1 MQGMG
6 EETWFLAFD
15 YFLHDL
21 SAVLPLSPP
30 SPFSSLF
37 LSPLSSPPGSAA
49 CYDSRNHCLWTCNN
63 DWIDIWDC
71 AGKVRV
77 AIHHLA
83 SRLGKSDITELIPSL
98 QADQGTIPVSEAIT
112 LMLRHIGIESC
123 RLVPGS
129 EFSMTV
135 VHSLPLAFLE
145 QCCDLLDSNVHKEN
159 SENAL
164 AIVITMQVRFHCMIG

>member
-1 MQGMG
+1 MVPGTLTTFYMIS
-6 EETWFLAFD
+6 LLSSLSP
-15 YFLHDL
+15 LHF
-21 SAVLPLSPP
+21 APLPL
-30 SPFSSLF
+30 PFLSSLF
-37 LSPLSSPPGSAA
+37 LFSPLLPPSAA

-159 SENAL
+159 WENAL
-164 AIVITMQVRFHCMIG
+164 AIVITMQVRFHCMID

>member
-1 MQGMG
+1 M
-6 EETWFLAFD
+6 
-15 YFLHDL
+15 
-21 SAVLPLSPP
+21 
-30 SPFSSLF
+30 
-37 LSPLSSPPGSAA
+37 
-49 CYDSRNHCLWTCNN
+49 
-63 DWIDIWDC
+63 
-71 AGKVRV
+71 

-159 SENAL
+159 WENAL
-164 AIVITMQVRFHCMIG
+164 AIVITMQVRFHCMID

>member
-1 MQGMG
+1 MVGWPLTTFYMISLL
-6 EETWFLAFD
+6 FPPPP
-15 YFLHDL
+15 
-21 SAVLPLSPP
+21 SISLPSLSP
-30 SPFSSLF
+30 SLSF
-37 LSPLSSPPGSAA
+37 PLSSLLHPSAA

-83 SRLGKSDITELIPSL
+83 SRLGKTDITELIPSL

-135 VHSLPLAFLE
+135 VHSLPLGFLE
-145 QCCDLLDSNVHKEN
+145 QCCDLLDCNVHKEN
-159 SENAL
+159 WENAL
-164 AIVITMQVRFHCMIG
+164 AIVITMQVHFHCMID

>member
-1 MQGMG
+1 MRRHGRL
-6 EETWFLAFD
+6 TFD
-15 YFLHDL
+15 YF
-21 SAVLPLSPP
+21 SPSSSFPP
-30 SPFSSLF
+30 SLFSSPTPSRSLF
-37 LSPLSSPPGSAA
+37 PPSAA

-83 SRLGKSDITELIPSL
+83 SRLGKTDITELIPSL
-98 QADQGTIPVSEAIT
+98 QADQGTILVSEAIT

-135 VHSLPLAFLE
+135 VHSLPLTFLE
-145 QCCDLLDSNVHKEN
+145 QCCDLLDYSVRKEN
-159 SENAL
+159 WENAL
-164 AIVITMQVRFHCMIG
+164 AIVITMQVCFHCRFDRLID